1 MVHFIQMNRCTLTL
15 LSKSGSR
22 DLPDGKGVQIS
33 SFLLLFLHDFFNS
46 LLQSNAQVVDLRV
59 VREYLGQNNQSVT
72 YLQRKIGKKRERKKK
87 GRGERRGVELRRRKG
102 GRNVTK

>member
-22 DLPDGKGVQIS
+22 DLPDGKDVQIS

-72 YLQRKIGKKRERKKK
+72 YLQRKIGKERERKKK
-87 GRGERRGVELRRRKG
+87 GRGGEELS
-102 GRNVTK
+102 